1 MKAVSLLLDRLLA
14 NPSIEQVRG
23 KLTLVTDD
31 RSKIILELKT
41 KQIKTVFG
49 PFGEMDLKALV
60 KKEVIVFVRP
70 GEESWVFDVK
80 VLPRE
85 KNAAPRASS
94 GSTRTS
100 SSREPKADLTK
111 KGPLVKWK
119 KFAEARMIGEPVK
132 LTSMVKGFDIELPF
146 LEAMLKHIEVVSG
159 QNTKV
164 ISYLDFRKVFLF
176 MCSPQYR
183 VFESE
188 YDNGK
193 HRLGV

>member
-31 RSKIILELKT
+31 RSKIILELKS

-49 PFGEMDLKALV
+49 PFGDMDLKALV

-80 VLPRE
+80 HLPRE
-85 KNAAPRASS
+85 KNAAPKSP
-94 GSTRTS
+94 STRGAI
-100 SSREPKADLTK
+100 SREPKADLTK

-176 MCSPQYR
+176 MSSPEYR
-183 VFESE
+183 VFEAE
-188 YDNGK
+188 YDSGK

>member
-31 RSKIILELKT
+31 RSKIILELKS

-49 PFGEMDLKALV
+49 PFGDMDLKALV

-80 VLPRE
+80 HLPRE
-85 KNAAPRASS
+85 KNAAPKSP
-94 GSTRTS
+94 STRGAN
-100 SSREPKADLTK
+100 SREPKADLTK

-176 MCSPQYR
+176 MSSPEYR
-183 VFESE
+183 VFEAE
-188 YDNGK
+188 YDSGK

>member
-1 MKAVSLLLDRLLA
+1 MKAVSLVLDRLIA

-23 KLTLVTDD
+23 KLTLVTED
-31 RSKIILELKT
+31 RSKIILELKS

-49 PFGEMDLKALV
+49 PFGDTDLNALV

-70 GEESWVFDVK
+70 GEEAYVFDVK
-80 VLPRE
+80 YMPRE
-85 KNAAPRASS
+85 KNAAPKSPSTRASS
-94 GSTRTS
+94 T
-100 SSREPKADLTK
+100 REPKQDLTK

-132 LTSMVKGFDIELPF
+132 LTSMVKGFDIEMPF

-164 ISYLDFRKVFLF
+164 ISYLDFRKVFHF
-176 MCSPQYR
+176 MSSPAYR
-183 VFESE
+183 VFEGE
-188 YDNGK
+188 YDSGK
-193 HRLGV
+193 HRS